1 MSAQRQRRS
10 EGPPNRG
17 RTTYVHASSIL
28 AALRLCVRLPRPRFS
43 PACGARLCL
52 RTATAMSV
60 SPKGI
65 RLPMTASAQLLSANF
80 YLPTPFLKNGRRS
93 SCITGEFR
101 RIPASF
107 FYRPI
112 GVGAWFLPSIQL
124 SWRSGSAG
132 GAWMLVLGAFSI
144 RIMHLSR
151 RSAAKADHLVPIIGA
166 LYVCRANFCGFA
178 WFCVSK
184 NIL

>member
-1 MSAQRQRRS
+1 
-10 EGPPNRG
+10 
-17 RTTYVHASSIL
+17 
-28 AALRLCVRLPRPRFS
+28 
-43 PACGARLCL
+43 
-52 RTATAMSV
+52 MSV

-101 RIPASF
+101 RIPGSF

-112 GVGAWFLPSIQL
+112 GVG
-124 SWRSGSAG
+124 
-132 GAWMLVLGAFSI
+132 
-144 RIMHLSR
+144 
-151 RSAAKADHLVPIIGA
+151 
-166 LYVCRANFCGFA
+166 FCGFA

-184 NIL
+184 KYFMKKRTPPRHRSATVSQTSRSEACVKSKAIHVPKTASASLLSANF